1 MPVINTSQA
10 DFTANEQITSSKL
23 NNILDQSIFVSGS
36 TGGAV
41 ADGTLEVV
49 GGQLKV
55 KTIGTA
61 NIGDAQIVTLKI
73 ADANVTP
80 AKLSIGRIDWNDW
93 TTDGSKVS
101 TTILAYG
108 RTTSQAG
115 TTNLDF
121 RASDASVNTAYDAR
135 ISRASGAVG
144 ILTID
149 NVYDTAD
156 TTTATRGQIDFKIN
170 GTAKMSIKQDGTIL
184 FGTTPLGAQ
193 TGTAP
198 IYGAR
203 AWVNFDATTAL
214 SPAVTGSYTR
224 ATTTTTVVCAGHG
237 LKAGSSVYLDFGG
250 TGGPADGIYTITAV
264 TTTTV
269 ADDTFTVTTA
279 TGTNATPQTVTLPRW
294 TIKGSGNVSSVSNLG
309 TGLAAINFTTQMPSA
324 NYAFSGYAQFPST
337 SPQGLITNPNTVSQ
351 TIWSAKITTVNSTSN
366 SENNC
371 PAVHVI
377 FYN

>member
-1 MPVINTSQA
+1 MPVIDTSQL
-10 DFTANEQITSSKL
+10 DFTPNEQITSTKL
-23 NNILDQSIFVSGS
+23 NNILNQSVFVAGS

-41 ADGTLEVV
+41 ADGTLEVT
-49 GGQLKV
+49 GGQLRV
-55 KTIGTA
+55 KTIGTG
-61 NIGDAQIVTLKI
+61 NIGDSQVTTGKI

-80 AKLSIGRIDWNDW
+80 AKFSLGRIDFNNW

-101 TTILAYG
+101 TTTLAYG
-108 RTTSQAG
+108 RGATQAG

-121 RASDASVNTAYDAR
+121 RASDAAVNTTYDAR
-135 ISRASGAVG
+135 ISRASGASG
-144 ILTID
+144 ILSFD
-149 NVYDTAD
+149 NVFNVAD
-156 TTTATRGQIDFKIN
+156 TNDDRGQIDFKIN
-170 GTAKMSIKQDGTIL
+170 GTAKLTIKQDGTIL
-184 FGTTPLGAQ
+184 FGTTPLGVQ

-224 ATTTTTVVCAGHG
+224 ATTTTTIVCAGHG
-237 LKAGSSVYLDFGG
+237 LKTGSSVYLDFGG

-279 TGTNATPQTVTLPRW
+279 SGTNATGQTVTLPRW

-309 TGLAAINFTTQMPSA
+309 TGLAAINFTTQMPSV

-337 SPQGLITNPNTVSQ
+337 SAQGLVTNPNTVTQ
-351 TIWSAKITTVNSTSN
+351 TSWSARITTVNSTSN
-366 SENNC
+366 TEYNC
-371 PAVHVI
+371 PAVHVV

>member
-1 MPVINTSQA
+1 MAAISTTQTFS
-10 DFTANEQITSSKL
+10 ANEQITSTKL
-23 NNILDQSIFVSGS
+23 TNILANSVVASGAITS
-36 TGGAV
+36 
-41 ADGTLEVV
+41 DGTLVLV
-49 GGQLKV
+49 SNQLQ
-55 KTIGTA
+55 IGSIKA
-61 NIGDAQIVTLKI
+61 SNIPASVITSDAVAAAAI
-73 ADANVTP
+73 TP
-80 AKLSIGRIDWNDW
+80 AKLSLGRINWNDW

-101 TTILAYG
+101 TTVLAYG
-108 RTTSQAG
+108 RTTVG

-121 RASDASVNTAYDAR
+121 RASDATVNTTYDAR

-144 ILTID
+144 ALSID
-149 NVYDTAD
+149 NVYDPAD
-156 TTTATRGQIDFKIN
+156 TTTDTRGQIDFKIN
-170 GTAKMSIKQDGTIL
+170 GTAKLTIKQDGTIL

-224 ATTTTTVVCAGHG
+224 ATTTTTIVCAGHG
-237 LKAGSSVYLDFGG
+237 LKIGSSVYLDFGG

-279 TGTNATPQTVTLPRW
+279 SGTNATAQTVTLPRW

-324 NYAFSGYAQFPST
+324 NYAFSGYAQFPSA
-337 SPQGLITNPNTVSQ
+337 SAQGLVTNPNTVTQ
-351 TIWSAKITTVNSTSN
+351 TSWSARITTVNSTSN
-366 SENNC
+366 GEWNC
-371 PAVHVI
+371 PAVHVV